1 VDATRKEVG
10 RMGYVN
16 SFTFFCHA
24 EANPRC
30 GLSQSVLT
38 FILANDLPSQIDGV
52 HLLQLHSS
60 LDVRV
65 FRDV

>member
-1 VDATRKEVG
+1 
-10 RMGYVN
+10 MGYVN

-30 GLSQSVLT
+30 GLSQSVLA
-38 FILANDLPSQIDGV
+38 FILAEDLPSQIDGV

-60 LDVRV
+60 LGTC
-65 FRDV
+65 